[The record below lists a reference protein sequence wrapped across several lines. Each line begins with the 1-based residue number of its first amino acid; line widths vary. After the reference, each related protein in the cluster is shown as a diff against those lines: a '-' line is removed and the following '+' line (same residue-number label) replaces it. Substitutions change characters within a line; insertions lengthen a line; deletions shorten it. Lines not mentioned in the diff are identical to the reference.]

1 MAGSEAEW
9 RLLVRRAFGVPDLIG
24 DEVALAIVADAIY
37 NQQELVGMQRQ
48 LPVTKDVLAIAVWD
62 AVVKAGVDGDL
73 DAFLTDR
80 PEVTNVGWYYNHV
93 IERVRTTLDNQN
105 VPAGVV
111 ASLLTVVHEFVQ
123 THRFR
128 DDSGRYFF

>member
-1 MAGSEAEW
+1 
-9 RLLVRRAFGVPDLIG
+9 
-24 DEVALAIVADAIY
+24 VADAIY